1 MVSSPLV
8 CSPEVCQGV
17 LLVLWELSQL
27 TRGIDGVFLPPS
39 PFKDPLP
46 WGCLLGSCSLHHVLD
61 HEFGLISGVIIP
73 VGVLWSFH

>member
-1 MVSSPLV
+1 M
-8 CSPEVCQGV
+8 
-17 LLVLWELSQL
+17 
-27 TRGIDGVFLPPS
+27 GVFLPPS

-61 HEFGLISGVIIP
+61 HEFGIISGVIVP